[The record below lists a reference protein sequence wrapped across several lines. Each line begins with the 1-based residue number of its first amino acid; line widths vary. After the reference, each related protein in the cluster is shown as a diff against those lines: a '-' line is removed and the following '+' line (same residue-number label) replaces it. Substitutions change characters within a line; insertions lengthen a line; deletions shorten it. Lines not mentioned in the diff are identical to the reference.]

1 MIFNTSPPASNNPWE
16 APSTTDNESPSS
28 ILGPRVNNESISHQ
42 FDDDFVNN
50 SNNSNNSSNDVTD
63 SKVVEKSSEG
73 SKPFE
78 KLEDSEEYLETL
90 ERKLKKLSTPKD
102 KDKSLLKALAER
114 RSDEARRYLVSC
126 HVKFIY
132 LFESCIAT
140 AIFIN
145 IVQYIH
151 LCVLL
156 TDDYQWLI
164 NFYQLGLS

>member
-16 APSTTDNESPSS
+16 APSTTDNDSS
-28 ILGPRVNNESISHQ
+28 ILGPRVNNESSSHQ

-50 SNNSNNSSNDVTD
+50 SNNEVTD
-63 SKVVEKSSEG
+63 SKVIEKSSEET
-73 SKPFE
+73 KPFE

-126 HVKFIY
+126 HVKNSW
-132 LFESCIAT
+132 FESCVVT
-140 AIFIN
+140 AIF
-145 IVQYIH
+145 
-151 LCVLL
+151 
-156 TDDYQWLI
+156 
-164 NFYQLGLS
+164 

>member
-16 APSTTDNESPSS
+16 APSTTDNDSS

-50 SNNSNNSSNDVTD
+50 SNNSSNKVTD

-126 HVKFIY
+126 HVKN
-132 LFESCIAT
+132 S
-140 AIFIN
+140 
-145 IVQYIH
+145 
-151 LCVLL
+151 
-156 TDDYQWLI
+156 
-164 NFYQLGLS
+164 